1 MIPKLPSVFNTGVCK
16 NCQKKFLQTQHQI
29 FCSVSCYQEYR
40 HSKDSNYRKI
50 TYVTLIC
57 PVCKKEF
64 KRNKRQIRSIK
75 VYCSHQCAGK
85 DTGGFS
91 KSTSPRIKRSVQLKC
106 NNCGKDYTGRENSK
120 YCCKKCGG
128 EGRGNRFTGKNN
140 PNYRHGQNGSCGRAT
155 AKRNYEMKCIV
166 CGFDTAVVVHHII
179 PKADNGTN
187 DPENLAVLC
196 PNHHAMVHKNM
207 ISSEEL
213 TLIIKGIANN
223 LNLPVSGS

>member
-1 MIPKLPSVFNTGVCK
+1 
-16 NCQKKFLQTQHQI
+16 
-29 FCSVSCYQEYR
+29 
-40 HSKDSNYRKI
+40 
-50 TYVTLIC
+50 
-57 PVCKKEF
+57 
-64 KRNKRQIRSIK
+64 
-75 VYCSHQCAGK
+75 
-85 DTGGFS
+85 
-91 KSTSPRIKRSVQLKC
+91 
-106 NNCGKDYTGRENSK
+106 
-120 YCCKKCGG
+120 
-128 EGRGNRFTGKNN
+128 
-140 PNYRHGQNGSCGRAT
+140 
-155 AKRNYEMKCIV
+155 MKCIV